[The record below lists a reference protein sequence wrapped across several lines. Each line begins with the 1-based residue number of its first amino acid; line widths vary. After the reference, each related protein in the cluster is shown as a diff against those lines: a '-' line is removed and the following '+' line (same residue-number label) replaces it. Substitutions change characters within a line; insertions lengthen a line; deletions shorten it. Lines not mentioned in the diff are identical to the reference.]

1 MNQLRI
7 RTEYSFGETFA
18 PIERVVNR
26 LVALDAMAGG
36 IADSGTWGHVKWDAA
51 MRAAK
56 MAPMFGVTLGAV
68 PNLESEDRPTMWFLA
83 RTDKGLQELYHYSS
97 LAQKQMMRGVARL
110 TFAQVLS
117 MSGEIFKFAG
127 QITEGDFLKECGA
140 YIDFDPVSQLL
151 NKRKRQLLGELKSV
165 VISDNNYADIAD
177 RQTFNII
184 GKQDRISAQHLLST
198 DEMELEL
205 NSVLTPSQF
214 TRSLEN
220 IKEIC
225 AEAGTVKLPKAKL
238 ISVVGDLEALAR
250 SGIEERKM
258 RDKGIWTDAY
268 EKRLVYE
275 LEMIRSKK
283 FESYFLMVAEM
294 VRYAKTKMLVGPSR
308 GSAAGSLVCYLTRIT
323 EIDPIPSKLIFE
335 RFIDVT
341 REDLPDIDLDFVDS
355 KRYMVI
361 EFLRSRYGAEN
372 VAQIGTVSTYQP
384 KSALGLIAKK
394 ASIPPWDIDPVK
406 DSIFERSSGDSR
418 ANFALL
424 DTLEQTDPGRALLLK
439 HPIMMHAAAIEAH
452 ASNSGVHAAGI
463 LVCND
468 AIENFC
474 TVTADG
480 VAQLDKKDAEKL
492 NLLKID
498 ALGLRTLGVLEDSG
512 VPVDWYD
519 LTFDDPLAFK
529 VINDHRFSGV
539 FQFEGRALQAVAL
552 DMEVLSLDD
561 LGHITALARPG
572 PMASGG
578 TTTYL
583 LRRAGKEKFNLP
595 HPALA
600 PFVADTFGV
609 VIYQEQVLSICR
621 QLGNMDWATVTLLRK
636 AMSKTL
642 GKEYF
647 DQFRS
652 KFLDGARA
660 HNIPDDASNQIWEG
674 INTMGCLSGETL
686 LRNPFPNHA
695 TPKKIKLSS
704 LAENNGYIRQRAK
717 FKNSPRVDSKA
728 EPYEILKRQ
737 QLYALNPQTS
747 KIAPA
752 RCSGAISSGVRV
764 TVEVRVESGEKIR
777 ATLNHKFFTKR
788 GWQRVDQLVVGDSLA
803 MVGVTLPTPRKTK
816 KGTGSGAHNW
826 IEKKKAGGE
835 MYTRNLRILRKKFN
849 VCQNCR
855 SAPYQET
862 HHINLDSE
870 DHRLRNLL
878 PVCRSCHRRLHGP
891 SHPHS
896 RGKEIRWEKFLSISR
911 QKAEEV
917 FDVQMPADLQ
927 NFEANGFI
935 VHNSWAFNLA
945 HSYSYAVV
953 SYWTMWLKAH
963 HLLEFSAATLRNAM
977 SDDSAIKMLRELVN
991 EGINYIP
998 FDPELSQENWSVQ
1011 GDKLV
1016 GGFMGIRGIGSSKA
1030 KTLVADRTA
1039 NGGLLPESKRQE
1051 LIAAEKTFGDI
1062 FPTESRFGEYYS
1074 EPQKFGIR
1082 EGTKVV
1088 RIEQITGEAQF
1099 VYIGKLKRKD
1109 LRDHNE
1115 TIRVQKRGGKKK
1127 TGPTLF
1133 LDLDLADDTGMVLT
1147 RIERYDFE
1155 EIGRQIW
1162 DNAVIGS
1169 WWLVRGKRQLW
1180 GRPDGGFKMI
1190 YVDKIKLLE
1199 DPLAPAV
1206 AERAA

>member
-18 PIERVVNR
+18 PLDKIVNR
-26 LVALDAMAGG
+26 LTALGATAGG
-36 IADSGTWGHVKWDAA
+36 IVDNGTWGHVKWDSK
-51 MRAAK
+51 MREAK
-56 MAPMFGVTLGAV
+56 MSPMFGVTLGVV
-68 PNLESEDRPTMWFLA
+68 PELETEDRPTMWFLA
-83 RTDKGLQELYHYSS
+83 KNDRALQELYHFSS
-97 LAQKQMMRGVARL
+97 LAEKQRMRAVPRL
-110 TFAQVLS
+110 TFAQVRL
-117 MSGEIFKFAG
+117 MSQDIYKFAG
-127 QITEGDFLKECGA
+127 QITEGEFLKDIGA
-140 YIDFDPVSQLL
+140 YLDFDPVSDMLSR
-151 NKRKRQLLGELKSV
+151 RKRQLLGELSPV
-165 VISDNNYADIAD
+165 VISDNNYADISHKS
-177 RQTFNII
+177 TFNII
-184 GKQDRISAQHLLST
+184 GKQDRISAQHLLSR
-198 DEMELEL
+198 DELEL
-205 NSVLTPSQF
+205 ALEKILTPAQLN
-214 TRSLEN
+214 RAQEN
-220 IKEIC
+220 IEDIC
-225 AEAGTVKLPKAKL
+225 SHAGNVHLPKAKL
-238 ISVVGDLEALAR
+238 ISVAGDLEALAR
-250 SGIEERKM
+250 AGIEERKM
-258 RDKGIWTDAY
+258 REKGLWTEEY

-308 GSAAGSLVCYLTRIT
+308 GSAAGSLVCYLARIT
-323 EIDPIPSKLIFE
+323 EINPIPSKLIFE

-361 EFLRSRYGAEN
+361 EFLRERYGAAN

-384 KSALGLIAKK
+384 KSALGLIAKR
-394 ASIPPWDIDPVK
+394 AGIPPWDIDPVK

-424 DTLEQTDPGRALLLK
+424 DTLEQTDPGRALLMK
-439 HPIMMHAAAIEAH
+439 HPIMMHAANIEAH

-468 AIENFC
+468 PIENFC

-480 VAQLDKKDAEKL
+480 IAQLDKKDAEKL

-498 ALGLRTLGVLEDSG
+498 ALGLRTLGVLEDAG

-529 VINDHRFSGV
+529 VINDHRFSGI

-595 HPALA
+595 HVALE
-600 PFVADTFGV
+600 PFVSETFGV

-621 QLGNMDWATVTLLRK
+621 QLGKMDWETVTLLRK

-647 DQFRS
+647 DQFRN
-652 KFLDGARA
+652 KFLDGTRS
-660 HNIPDDASNQIWEG
+660 HGIPDDAATQIWEG
-674 INTMGCLSGETL
+674 INTMG
-686 LRNPFPNHA
+686 
-695 TPKKIKLSS
+695 
-704 LAENNGYIRQRAK
+704 
-717 FKNSPRVDSKA
+717 
-728 EPYEILKRQ
+728 
-737 QLYALNPQTS
+737 
-747 KIAPA
+747 
-752 RCSGAISSGVRV
+752 
-764 TVEVRVESGEKIR
+764 
-777 ATLNHKFFTKR
+777 
-788 GWQRVDQLVVGDSLA
+788 
-803 MVGVTLPTPRKTK
+803 
-816 KGTGSGAHNW
+816 
-826 IEKKKAGGE
+826 
-835 MYTRNLRILRKKFN
+835 
-849 VCQNCR
+849 
-855 SAPYQET
+855 
-862 HHINLDSE
+862 
-870 DHRLRNLL
+870 
-878 PVCRSCHRRLHGP
+878 
-891 SHPHS
+891 
-896 RGKEIRWEKFLSISR
+896 
-911 QKAEEV
+911 
-917 FDVQMPADLQ
+917 
-927 NFEANGFI
+927 
-935 VHNSWAFNLA
+935 SWAFNLA

-953 SYWTMWLKAH
+953 SYWTAWLKAH
-963 HLLEFSAATLRNAM
+963 HLLAFSAATLRNAM
-977 SDDSAIKMLRELVN
+977 SDDSAVKMLRELVN
-991 EGINYIP
+991 EGVNYIP
-998 FDPELSQENWSVQ
+998 FDPELSEEDWSVQ

-1016 GGFMGIRGIGSSKA
+1016 GGFKGIRGIGNSKA
-1030 KTLVADRTA
+1030 KELVEARAA
-1039 NGGLLPESKRQE
+1039 NGGRLPEAKRAE
-1051 LIAAEKTFGDI
+1051 LLAAEKTFADI
-1062 FPTESRFGEYYS
+1062 FPTESRFGEYYRNP
-1074 EPQKFGIR
+1074 EAFGIR
-1082 EGTKVV
+1082 HGTKVV
-1088 RIEQITGEAQF
+1088 HVEEIKGEAQF
-1099 VYIGKLKRKD
+1099 VYIGQLKRKD
-1109 LRDHNE
+1109 IRDHNE

-1155 EIGRQIW
+1155 EIGRHIW

-1190 YVDKIKLLE
+1190 YVDKIKQLP
-1199 DPLAPAV
+1199 DPFANV